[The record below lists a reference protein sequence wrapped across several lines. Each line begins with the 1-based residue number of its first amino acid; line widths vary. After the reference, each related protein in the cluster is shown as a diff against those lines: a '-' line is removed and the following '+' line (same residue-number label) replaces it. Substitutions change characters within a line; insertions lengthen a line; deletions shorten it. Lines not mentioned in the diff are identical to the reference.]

1 MGPWQRRQRGSLAR
15 AGFSDPLG
23 LSRAGLPL
31 KAKNSRSTMRKVV
44 LLGLRLGPRSGFP
57 ERRAANCRARGMAA
71 VASDV
76 MTVTRLLQV

>member
-1 MGPWQRRQRGSLAR
+1 VAAPTARLLGESGLLGPVGVEQG
-15 AGFSDPLG
+15 
-23 LSRAGLPL
+23 GLPL

-44 LLGLRLGPRSGFP
+44 LLGLRLGPQGGFP

-76 MTVTRLLQV
+76 MTVTRLLQL